1 MSKLGKISDA
11 IASLVARL
19 QRSMSE
25 KRFLA
30 VVAIAVGC
38 VAGLGAALLKDLINY
53 TSDLVMRIFPAD
65 QYNYLLL
72 VLPLLGIV
80 LCGLYCRYVVK
91 DNLEFGSERIHENLV
106 NKNYNLKPHIA
117 YSPMVACSLTIGFGG
132 SAGSEGPIAYAGAGI
147 GSNMARLF
155 RLSPDYQSLL
165 IIIGAAAGI
174 AGIFKAPVGGAMFA
188 LEVLAMPMT
197 TVTVAALMFSCLAS
211 ACIAYALSGFTI
223 DISFMPKNFFDPGMI
238 FGVIALGIVC
248 SLYSMYYSQLL
259 ARTEKWFTSM
269 SNPWVKNVVSGV
281 LVGVLVFIAPVLF
294 GEGYGVLD
302 HIINGVDTDVMRD
315 TILLN
320 AKGPWVLLSFV
331 TFVFLAKPIA
341 TGATNSG
348 GGVGGDF
355 APTLFAGC
363 MVGLAFAY
371 FSNHYLGTHFE
382 VANFALFGMA
392 GVMAGIIQAPLM
404 AIFLT
409 LEMVGDFAMF
419 FPLTICALISFAS
432 VRLLHR
438 HVLHRHVRPGWIHG
452 LLDKIKS
459 I

>member
-1 MSKLGKISDA
+1 MRVLGKISEGV
-11 IASLVARL
+11 ASFVGGL
-19 QRSMSE
+19 QSRMSE
-25 KRFLA
+25 EKFMA

-38 VAGLGAALLKDLINY
+38 VAGLGAAVLKDLINY
-53 TSDLVMRIFPAD
+53 TSEAVKTVFPAD
-65 QYNYLLL
+65 QFNYLLL
-72 VLPLLGIV
+72 ILPLIGIV

-91 DNLEFGSERIHENLV
+91 DNMEFGCERIHQNLV
-106 NKNYNLKPHIA
+106 NKNYNLKPHVA
-117 YSPMVACSLTIGFGG
+117 YAPIIACSLTIGFGG

-147 GSNMARLF
+147 GSNMGKLF
-155 RLSPDYQSLL
+155 KLSPEYMRLL
-165 IIIGAAAGI
+165 MIIGAAAGI

-197 TVTVAALMFSCLAS
+197 TATVTALMFSCLAA
-211 ACIAYALSGFTI
+211 ACVAYALSGFTI
-223 DISFMPKNFFDPGMI
+223 DISFMPKVFFDPHMSM
-238 FGVIALGIVC
+238 GVIVLGIFC
-248 SLYSMYYSQLL
+248 ALYSLYYTRMMGH
-259 ARTEKWFTSM
+259 TEKWFKSM
-269 SNPWVKNVVSGV
+269 SNPWLKNVISGI
-281 LVGVLVFIAPVLF
+281 LVGTLVFICPVLF
-294 GEGYGVLD
+294 GEGYGVAG

-331 TFVFLAKPIA
+331 AFAFLAKPFA
-341 TGATNSG
+341 TDATNSG

-363 MVGLAFAY
+363 LVGLAFAY
-371 FSNHYLGTHFE
+371 FSNHYLGTHFD

-419 FPLTICALISFAS
+419 FPLTICALISFAA
-432 VRLLHR
+432 VRLLKR
-438 HVLHRHVRPGWIHG
+438 HYNVRIRAGWLHG
-452 LLDKIKS
+452 LTEKI
-459 I
+459 